1 MSAKNKAVDKK
12 SASDGDYKMIWT
24 KNPMLKPFIDKVV
37 VNIGVGQAGEELQ
50 KAYKVLN
57 SLVEQKPVIVTAN
70 KNIKEWNVR
79 KGQSIATKVT
89 LRGEKAL
96 EFLKRSLVPYD
107 NRILMS
113 AFDNKGNFSFG
124 LDEHIKVPGV
134 KYDPELGIVG
144 FNVSVRIV
152 RPGFRIKNRKKDR
165 RSIGKLHY
173 LSKKEAMYYMANVFG
188 AEIVE
193 KMEERFY

>member
-1 MSAKNKAVDKK
+1 MSVRNKSTDKK
-12 SASDGDYKMIWT
+12 GSTDKDFKMIWA
-24 KNPMLKPFIDKVV
+24 KNPMLKPYIDKVV

-57 SLVEQKPVIVTAN
+57 SLVEQKPVIVTSK

-89 LRGEKAL
+89 LRSEKAL
-96 EFLKRSLVPYD
+96 DFLKRTLVPFD

-144 FNVSVRIV
+144 FDVSVRIV

-165 RSIGKLHY
+165 RSIGKAHY